1 MTSKIKFKDIQGEW
15 AIISDNEILTHDPDL
30 SIILK
35 TAEEYDED
43 KITIRKVIGSQYHFY
58 GTAYFGNV

>member
-30 SIILK
+30 TVILEK
-35 TAEEYDED
+35 AKEYDED
-43 KITIRKVIGSQYHFY
+43 MITVRKVIGSRYHFY
-58 GTAYFGNV
+58 